1 MMNNDRM
8 NDDRMNDDRM
18 NDNLDM
24 NELEQKLTE
33 AAPRGVRPAL
43 RAQVLAA
50 VAEVLPSNSLQ
61 ADAIQ
66 AEPGSPWLRRAGLAV
81 AASLLLGVGLNVWLS
96 RRSEQVLAQLYGP
109 PPISKQAM
117 EIAQDIGKTA
127 GPEMTQWVYQRLAP
141 KSRDRSI
148 DEVYAEYAAY
158 CAMLTQLTEKPFLSP
173 KESKHETPQ
182 KNPQM
187 DRDRSGRIGG
197 NPFDCQCLVRLDDG
211 QTA

>member
-1 MMNNDRM
+1 MMNN
-8 NDDRMNDDRM
+8 DRM

-24 NELEQKLTE
+24 NELEQKLAE
-33 AAPRGVRPAL
+33 ASPRGVRPEL

-50 VAEVLPSNSLQ
+50 VAEALPSNARQ
-61 ADAIQ
+61 ADAME
-66 AEPGSPWLRRAGLAV
+66 AESGSPWLRRAGWTV
-81 AASLLLGVGLNVWLS
+81 AAALLLGVGLNVWLS
-96 RRSEQVLAQLYGP
+96 WRSEQVLAQFYGP

-117 EIAQDIGKTA
+117 EIALDIGKTA
-127 GPEMTQWVYQRLAP
+127 GPEMTQWVYERLAP

-148 DEVYAEYAAY
+148 DEVYADYAAY
-158 CAMLTQLTEKPFLSP
+158 CDMLTQLTEKPFLSP
-173 KESKHETPQ
+173 KEFKHETPQ

-187 DRDRSGRIGG
+187 DRDRSGRVGG